1 MKKTTLLAVLAM
13 VMLLGA
19 ASSAVADSS
28 GIIPGVGNPPVA
40 SGNVT
45 VKAQASP
52 KLELTITTPDAIQ
65 TVDFGVVDPGTAT
78 GGKAVTLLVKS
89 NKEFSI
95 TKTPTGDVALMG
107 LTTSLADSTANAKT
121 AGATFTDNYSIN
133 VPWTTEAGQALSA
146 NVLYTV
152 SQ

>member
-1 MKKTTLLAVLAM
+1 MKKTMLLAVLAM

-19 ASSAVADSS
+19 ASFAVADSS
-28 GIIPGVGNPPVA
+28 GIIPGVGNPREA
-40 SGNVT
+40 SGTVIVT
-45 VKAQASP
+45 AQASP
-52 KLELTITTPDAIQ
+52 KLELTITTPDALQ
-65 TVDFGVVDPGTAT
+65 HVDFGIVDPGTVT
-78 GGKAVTLLVKS
+78 GGKQVTLLVKS
-89 NKEFSI
+89 NKEYSI
-95 TKTPTGDVALMG
+95 TKTPSGDVTEMG